1 MSQPENAKIMK
12 TKSILGTNVMRFL
25 YADESHNMLSFARL
39 AEIVV
44 GYGQYFSLFQP
55 RQGAYEGSKRK
66 RIHTVEISRSDTE
79 QVAARLKSASKSLHN
94 MAQQVARALQV
105 REFMPERKKDLLAY
119 HMREYIEADIPIA
132 KAEALARTQYD
143 YIEELNDLM
152 KQLEAAELVI
162 HQHEAEQA
170 SRGNRRIII

>member
-12 TKSILGTNVMRFL
+12 TKSILGTNIMRFL

-55 RQGAYEGSKRK
+55 RQGAHEGSKGK

-94 MAQQVARALQV
+94 MAQRVARALQS
-105 REFMPERKKDLLAY
+105 
-119 HMREYIEADIPIA
+119 
-132 KAEALARTQYD
+132 
-143 YIEELNDLM
+143 
-152 KQLEAAELVI
+152 
-162 HQHEAEQA
+162 A
-170 SRGNRRIII
+170 SLCLSGKRIC